1 MRYRYTR
8 YDGGDPLGGGLDPTE
23 LLEEMSEELLEGGG
37 VDWALERLVRRG
49 ARGLSG
55 TDQLLARLRAR
66 RQDLIA
72 RLDLE
77 GPLRDVARAL
87 DDIVLT
93 ERKELAR
100 RLDDE
105 ARAKELFLDALPRR
119 PAPALRELQSYR
131 FASPEAA
138 SAFEEL
144 MERLRREVLDSYF
157 KGLAGGLKSL
167 TDQDLTRVKDM
178 LAELN
183 QLIAARAA
191 GRPYDFDGFMDRYAD
206 MFPGNPKSLDELLE
220 QMARR
225 MAALSRLL
233 ASLDPDQRARL
244 AELAAAILDDL
255 DLAFQVDQLANS
267 LRALHPDLGWDEGA
281 EGSGGSVAPMSAVVD
296 TLEELGRY
304 EELEHALEGAYPGAS
319 LEDVDEQALRRALD
333 DDAVIDLKRLKQ
345 IEQLLE
351 EAGLV
356 QRRGGR
362 LELSARGARLI
373 GERALTRLLERIRKE
388 PSHRARGGL
397 AEPTGA
403 TRPWA
408 FGDEEPLSVE
418 RTVYNA
424 VLRAGP
430 GRVQLVPEDF
440 EVVETETRPRTATAL
455 LLDLSFSM
463 PLRGHWVPAK
473 RMALALHALIE
484 GKYPQ
489 DSLYIIGFSDYARRL
504 QPAELA
510 QAGWDRVHGTNMEHA
525 FMLGRRLLGEDPRP
539 IKQALMVTDG
549 EPTAHLEGDHAEFN
563 WPPIRRTI
571 DKTLRAAL
579 RLARQGIA
587 LHVYML
593 DESPGLIN
601 FMQRLARLTG
611 GSVEAVPS
619 ARIEG
624 AVIDAQLR
632 RRRRAS

>member
-8 YDGGDPLGGGLDPTE
+8 YDGSDPLDGGLDPAG
-23 LLEEMSEELLEGGG
+23 LLEQMSDELLEGSGL
-37 VDWALERLVRRG
+37 DWALDRLVRRG
-49 ARGLSG
+49 ARGLRG
-55 TDQLLARLRAR
+55 ADELLARLRAR
-66 RQDLIA
+66 KRSLLD
-72 RLDLE
+72 RLELE

-87 DDIVLT
+87 DDILLA

-100 RLDDE
+100 RLDEE
-105 ARAKELFLDALPRR
+105 ARAKELFLDALPRS
-119 PAPALRELQSYR
+119 PAPVLKELQGYD

-138 SAFEEL
+138 AAFERL
-144 MERLRREVLDSYF
+144 MDDLRREVLNSYF
-157 KGLAGGLKSL
+157 KGLAGGL
-167 TDQDLTRVKDM
+167 QDLRPEDIARVKDM

-183 QLIAARAA
+183 GMIAARAA
-191 GRPYDFDGFMDRYAD
+191 GEPYDFDGFMQRYGD
-206 MFPGNPKSLDELLE
+206 MFPGNPSTLDELLE

-225 MAALSRLL
+225 MAALGRLL
-233 ASLDPDQRARL
+233 ASLDPEQRRRL
-244 AELAAAILDDL
+244 AELAAALLDDL
-255 DLAFQVDQLANS
+255 DLAFEVDQLARS
-267 LRALHPDLGWDEGA
+267 LRALMPDLGWDEGVPG
-281 EGSGGSVAPMSAVVD
+281 EGEGEARMSAVVD
-296 TLEELGRY
+296 TLEEIARY
-304 EELEHALEGAYPGAS
+304 EELEEALEGAYPGAA
-319 LEDVDEQALRRALD
+319 LEDVDEEALRRALD
-333 DDAVIDLKRLKQ
+333 DQAVHDLRRLKQ
-345 IEQLLE
+345 IERALE

-356 QRRGGR
+356 QRRRGR
-362 LELSARGARLI
+362 LQLTARGARLI

-388 PSHRARGGL
+388 PTHRAHGGL

-403 TRPWA
+403 TRPWV
-408 FGDEEPLSVE
+408 FGDDEPLSVE

-430 GRVQLVPEDF
+430 GRSVRLAPADF
-440 EVVETETRPRTATAL
+440 EVIETESRPRTATAL

-463 PLRGHWVPAK
+463 PLRGHWLPAK
-473 RMALALHALIE
+473 RMALALHALIQ

-504 QPAELA
+504 EPAELA

-525 FMLGRRLLGEDPRP
+525 FILGRRVLGEDPRP
-539 IKQALMVTDG
+539 IKQAVMVTDG

-579 RLARQGIA
+579 GLARQGIA
-587 LHVYML
+587 LNVYML
-593 DESPGLIN
+593 DESPGLVS

-611 GSVEAVPS
+611 GTVESVPS

-632 RRRRAS
+632 RRAS